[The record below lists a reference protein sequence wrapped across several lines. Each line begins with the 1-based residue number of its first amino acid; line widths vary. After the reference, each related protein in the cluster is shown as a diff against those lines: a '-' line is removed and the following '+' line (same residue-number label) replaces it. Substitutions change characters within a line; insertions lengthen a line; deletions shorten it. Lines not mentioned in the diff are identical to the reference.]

1 MGAINNPHIYSTTS
15 GTTPTTWIT
24 DDIDYP
30 HSGLIKALSQGIRG
44 NYAIKG
50 SATDFDITLASSTYT
65 TIAVT
70 TGKAF
75 RDGKLVTITA
85 LSATNLTGIHAT
97 EDVYQLLVAQAN
109 NTMTLRGS
117 NSVTNRIPDLTD
129 GDIPIAVIK
138 LAAGSAQGS
147 TGTSDRLIQ
156 FLTTSKVSNDLSIG
170 YDNSGYTETANIV
183 GASGVTTITAA
194 SSTDVKVKLAGTAAG
209 DTFEVIDSAAEVQFK
224 VQGDGEV
231 STQGNITVGGN
242 IIKASDG
249 GSAITLDTS
258 DNVTIGNNLKVG
270 GNIIQASDGG
280 NTITLDTSDNV
291 TIAGDLTV
299 GGGDVS
305 FPNGANAT
313 LSVATTG
320 GGTDGRDL
328 TISAGSAPTGSTDQ
342 NGGDLILNAG
352 GGDGT
357 GTSIIT
363 FNTKKG
369 DADTVA
375 ERMRIHTDG
384 KVGIGEN
391 APSAPLH
398 VKYTGT
404 GSGIILE
411 STDTGTSGAP
421 DLVLLRNSASPLD
434 DDVIGNIQFK
444 GIDDGDDEE
453 TFVSIVGQIAD
464 VTDASIDGRL
474 KIYIKEAGSSSNHVL
489 EIAEGTL
496 GLEERAA
503 VGSLQSNGSYGRIWI
518 KNDNPNN
525 LYFTNGDDNNIQLT
539 NGTTG
544 PLLTGKHSIWI
555 PAEAISPRSN
565 AGCADLTT
573 LAAAT
578 SGRPDI
584 RHLAFDKDSDE
595 HAQFTIAMPK
605 MWDEGTITAQFY
617 WTSTSSTTSHD
628 VTWGIQ
634 GVSLSNDDVIDTAF
648 GTAVTIHDTVIAA
661 KDLHISSATGNITI
675 GGSPAA
681 GDLTCF
687 QVYRDVDGAGTAAN
701 DDLNVDALL
710 MGVKLFYTINAPNDE

>member
-1 MGAINNPHIYSTTS
+1 MVENNPHFISANST
-15 GTTPTTWIT
+15 GTLGQIT
-24 DDIDYP
+24 DGIDYP
-30 HSGLIKALSQGIRG
+30 HTGLIKSLSQMARG
-44 NYAIKG
+44 NIVVKNN
-50 SATDFDITLASSTYT
+50 SNDFDITQASSGNVIQVSAGSY
-65 TIAVT
+65 
-70 TGKAF
+70 F
-75 RDGKLVTITA
+75 RDGKLYTASAANFTTSAFTTTYDKGYHMLVVNSSNALAIRQPTSNDRVPAYTTGDTIIA
-85 LSATNLTGIHAT
+85 LIEYTSATA
-97 EDVYQLLVAQAN
+97 Y
-109 NTMTLRGS
+109 GS
-117 NSVTNRIPDLTD
+117 
-129 GDIPIAVIK
+129 
-138 LAAGSAQGS
+138 
-147 TGTSDRLIQ
+147 RLIQ
-156 FLTTSKVSNDLSIG
+156 FLTTDKTENSINIG
-170 YDNSGYTETANIV
+170 YNNSGVYTTTSEIT
-183 GASGVTTITAA
+183 GASGVTTITA
-194 SSTDVKVKLAGTAAG
+194 STSHKDIKVKLGGTAAG

-258 DNVTIGNNLKVG
+258 DNVTI
-270 GNIIQASDGG
+270 
-280 NTITLDTSDNV
+280 
-291 TIAGDLTV
+291 AGDLTV

-328 TISAGSAPTGSTDQ
+328 TISAGSAPTGSANQ

-369 DADTVA
+369 DADAVA

-391 APSAPLH
+391 APTAPLH

-411 STDTGTSGAP
+411 TTDAGTSGAP
-421 DLVLLRNSASPLD
+421 DLVLLRNSASPAD
-434 DDVIGNIQFK
+434 NDVIGNIQFK

-464 VTDASIDGRL
+464 ATDAAIDGRL

-648 GTAVTIHDTVIAA
+648 GTAVTVHDTVIAA

>member
-1 MGAINNPHIYSTTS
+1 
-15 GTTPTTWIT
+15 
-24 DDIDYP
+24 
-30 HSGLIKALSQGIRG
+30 
-44 NYAIKG
+44 
-50 SATDFDITLASSTYT
+50 
-65 TIAVT
+65 
-70 TGKAF
+70 
-75 RDGKLVTITA
+75 
-85 LSATNLTGIHAT
+85 
-97 EDVYQLLVAQAN
+97 
-109 NTMTLRGS
+109 MT
-117 NSVTNRIPDLTD
+117 
-129 GDIPIAVIK
+129 
-138 LAAGSAQGS
+138 
-147 TGTSDRLIQ
+147 
-156 FLTTSKVSNDLSIG
+156 
-170 YDNSGYTETANIV
+170 
-183 GASGVTTITAA
+183 
-194 SSTDVKVKLAGTAAG
+194 
-209 DTFEVIDSAAEVQFK
+209 
-224 VQGDGEV
+224 
-231 STQGNITVGGN
+231 
-242 IIKASDG
+242 
-249 GSAITLDTS
+249 
-258 DNVTIGNNLKVG
+258 
-270 GNIIQASDGG
+270 
-280 NTITLDTSDNV
+280 
-291 TIAGDLTV
+291 
-299 GGGDVS
+299 
-305 FPNGANAT
+305 
-313 LSVATTG
+313 
-320 GGTDGRDL
+320 
-328 TISAGSAPTGSTDQ
+328 
-342 NGGDLILNAG
+342 
-352 GGDGT
+352 
-357 GTSIIT
+357 
-363 FNTKKG
+363 
-369 DADTVA
+369 
-375 ERMRIHTDG
+375 
-384 KVGIGEN
+384 
-391 APSAPLH
+391 
-398 VKYTGT
+398 
-404 GSGIILE
+404 
-411 STDTGTSGAP
+411 
-421 DLVLLRNSASPLD
+421 
-434 DDVIGNIQFK
+434 
-444 GIDDGDDEE
+444 
-453 TFVSIVGQIAD
+453 
-464 VTDASIDGRL
+464 L

-710 MGVKLFYTINAPNDE
+710 MGIKLFYTINAPNDE

>member
-1 MGAINNPHIYSTTS
+1 MVENNPHFISENST
-15 GTTPTTWIT
+15 GTLGQIT
-24 DDIDYP
+24 DWIDYP
-30 HSGLIKALSQGIRG
+30 HTGLIKSLSQMARG
-44 NYAIKG
+44 NIVVKNN
-50 SATDFDITLASSTYT
+50 SNDFDITQASSGNVIQVSAGSY
-65 TIAVT
+65 
-70 TGKAF
+70 F
-75 RDGKLVTITA
+75 RDGKLYTASAANFTTSAFTTTYDKGYHMLVDNSSNALAIRQPTANDRVPAYTTGDTIIA
-85 LSATNLTGIHAT
+85 LIEYTSATA
-97 EDVYQLLVAQAN
+97 Y
-109 NTMTLRGS
+109 GS
-117 NSVTNRIPDLTD
+117 
-129 GDIPIAVIK
+129 
-138 LAAGSAQGS
+138 
-147 TGTSDRLIQ
+147 RLIQ
-156 FLTTSKVSNDLSIG
+156 FLTTDKTENSINIG
-170 YDNSGYTETANIV
+170 YNNSGVYTTTSEIT
-183 GASGVTTITAA
+183 GASGVTTITA
-194 SSTDVKVKLAGTAAG
+194 STSHKDIKVKLGGTAAG

-258 DNVTIGNNLKVG
+258 DNVSIGNNLKVG

-369 DADTVA
+369 DADAVA

-411 STDTGTSGAP
+411 STDAGTSGAP

-464 VTDASIDGRL
+464 ATDAAIDGRL

>member
-1 MGAINNPHIYSTTS
+1 MVENNPHFISANST
-15 GTTPTTWIT
+15 GTLGQIT
-24 DDIDYP
+24 DGIDYP
-30 HSGLIKALSQGIRG
+30 HTGLIKSLSQMARG
-44 NYAIKG
+44 NIVVKNN
-50 SATDFDITLASSTYT
+50 SNDFDITQASSGNVIQVSAGSY
-65 TIAVT
+65 
-70 TGKAF
+70 F
-75 RDGKLVTITA
+75 RDGKLYTASAANFTTSAFTTTYDKGYHMLVVNSSNALAIRQPTANDRVPAYTTGDTIIA
-85 LSATNLTGIHAT
+85 LIEYTSATA
-97 EDVYQLLVAQAN
+97 Y
-109 NTMTLRGS
+109 GS
-117 NSVTNRIPDLTD
+117 
-129 GDIPIAVIK
+129 
-138 LAAGSAQGS
+138 
-147 TGTSDRLIQ
+147 RLIQ
-156 FLTTSKVSNDLSIG
+156 FLTTDKTENSINIG
-170 YDNSGYTETANIV
+170 YNNSGVYTTTSEIT

-194 SSTDVKVKLAGTAAG
+194 SSTDVKVKLGGTAAG

-258 DNVTIGNNLKVG
+258 DNVSIGNNLKVG

-369 DADTVA
+369 DADAVA

-411 STDTGTSGAP
+411 STDAGTSGAP

-464 VTDASIDGRL
+464 ATDAAIDGRL